1 MNNDINV
8 EQIMSDIRENI
19 SKTGRDKEPL
29 SFIDKEAAL
38 DAKPNDNS
46 IDNAVDYIS
55 YNYEVKP
62 YDILRG
68 NKIAV
73 FFKRVIRKLTSFLIM
88 PIVAQQNTLNYYYY
102 RVSEAV
108 LSAKRDNEELI
119 KRADLLEKRIA
130 AIENKLGDKKD

>member
-108 LSAKRDNEELI
+108 LSAKKDNEELI

-130 AIENKLGDKKD
+130 AIESKLGDKKD